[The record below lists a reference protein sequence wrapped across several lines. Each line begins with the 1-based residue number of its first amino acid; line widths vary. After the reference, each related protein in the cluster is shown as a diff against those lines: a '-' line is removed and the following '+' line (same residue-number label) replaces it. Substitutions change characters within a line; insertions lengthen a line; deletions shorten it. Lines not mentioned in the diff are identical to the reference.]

1 MLDSSQTPTTIDRD
15 ASQATPSVH
24 LTRRARIEA
33 ERAAAKPSRR
43 RDDAVRPA
51 ATASNGSTSQDSGP
65 VTPPAPSS
73 PVLPASSAAPRTP
86 PAPAS
91 PVVAPLAEAAPASRR
106 AATAPRGAAS
116 DRPTSSERSAARE
129 RGVGAQ
135 RASGAKRAGRPVGP
149 ERGTSTTARATGRTT
164 PAAGARVD
172 RATRH
177 IARST
182 AATPRPGH
190 GASFRRTASGVTV
203 VGALLFTAGLVVS
216 TSLPAQALY
225 VPQPGAATVRA
236 SVQEVQSLSV
246 GDAVEGSVDRDA
258 YTVSQVQRVVRPKPG
273 VATSGVA
280 GAAGVATAP
289 GTSVAGDTSGAIRWP
304 FPTAVPIS
312 SGFGGRQVAGCSF
325 CSTFHQG
332 VDFAPGAGT
341 PIGVVADG
349 TVIKVQ
355 ANDGAFGN
363 DVWVEHDVAG
373 KKFVSVYGHMLDNS
387 FEVVQGQQVK
397 VGDILGLVGS
407 TGNSTG
413 PHLHLEIRIDG
424 VPVDPLAW
432 LEANAE

>member
-1 MLDSSQTPTTIDRD
+1 MLDSSQTPTTIDRT
-15 ASQATPSVH
+15 APEATPSVH

-33 ERAAAKPSRR
+33 ERSAAKTSRR
-43 RDDAVRPA
+43 RSTTDRSVASPDRSAARPA
-51 ATASNGSTSQDSGP
+51 TAGP
-65 VTPPAPSS
+65 ATPPAPSS
-73 PVLPASSAAPRTP
+73 PVLPASSAAPLTP
-86 PAPAS
+86 PAPSS
-91 PVVAPLAEAAPASRR
+91 PIVAPLAERTSAAAAPAAARPASSRR
-106 AATAPRGAAS
+106 APS
-116 DRPTSSERSAARE
+116 
-129 RGVGAQ
+129 
-135 RASGAKRAGRPVGP
+135 AKRAARVAAPKPMRSGAVPTVPAIADGP
-149 ERGTSTTARATGRTT
+149 
-164 PAAGARVD
+164 RVD

-177 IARST
+177 IART
-182 AATPRPGH
+182 APAAGRGSRKS

-236 SVQEVQSLSV
+236 SVQAAQSLSV

-258 YTVSQVQRVVRPKPG
+258 YTVSEPKPVV
-273 VATSGVA
+273 VAPTVGM
-280 GAAGVATAP
+280 ATDSSTFTNDAD
-289 GTSVAGDTSGAIRWP
+289 GTIQWP
-304 FPTAVPIS
+304 FPVGVPIS

-341 PIGVVADG
+341 AIGAVADG

-355 ANDGAFGN
+355 ADDGGFGN
-363 DVWVEHDVAG
+363 DVWIQHDVDG
-373 KKFVSVYGHMLDNS
+373 KQFVSVYGHMLDNS
-387 FEVVQGQQVK
+387 FQVVQGQQVK
-397 VGDILGLVGS
+397 VGQTLGLVGS

-432 LEANAE
+432 LEANAN

>member
-1 MLDSSQTPTTIDRD
+1 MLDSSQKPTTIDRD
-15 ASQATPSVH
+15 APQATPSVH

-33 ERAAAKPSRR
+33 ERAATKPKRR
-43 RDDAVRPA
+43 QRDAAMPAPSVSDA
-51 ATASNGSTSQDSGP
+51 NGP

-73 PVLPASSAAPRTP
+73 PVLPASSAAPVTP
-86 PAPAS
+86 PAPSS
-91 PVVAPLAEAAPASRR
+91 PVVAPLAGTRQSK
-106 AATAPRGAAS
+106 
-116 DRPTSSERSAARE
+116 RSAAT
-129 RGVGAQ
+129 V
-135 RASGAKRAGRPVGP
+135 AGRRSPSVPV
-149 ERGTSTTARATGRTT
+149 
-164 PAAGARVD
+164 AAGRRSPSAAAGRRGSSVPAIAAGPRVD

-177 IARST
+177 IART
-182 AATPRPGH
+182 APVAGRPATH

-225 VPQPGAATVRA
+225 VPEPGAVTVRA
-236 SVQEVQSLSV
+236 SVPGAQSLSV
-246 GDAVEGSVDRDA
+246 GSATEGSVDRDA
-258 YTVSQVQRVVRPKPG
+258 YTVSEAQRV
-273 VATSGVA
+273 ATPVVSSA
-280 GAAGVATAP
+280 PGAAAAS
-289 GTSVAGDTSGAIRWP
+289 TSTTSNIGAGGAIQWP

-387 FEVVQGQQVK
+387 FQVVQGQQVK
-397 VGDILGLVGS
+397 VGDVVGLVGS

-432 LEANAE
+432 LQANAS

>member
-15 ASQATPSVH
+15 APQATPSVH

-33 ERAAAKPSRR
+33 ERAAATKPNRRR
-43 RDDAVRPA
+43 RDAARPA
-51 ATASNGSTSQDSGP
+51 TGVSDANGP
-65 VTPPAPSS
+65 ATPPAPSS
-73 PVLPASSAAPRTP
+73 PVLPASSAAPLTP
-86 PAPAS
+86 PAPTS
-91 PVVAPLAEAAPASRR
+91 PVVAPLADTTRTQRSGSAKRSRATAATVAGRR
-106 AATAPRGAAS
+106 APTAPS
-116 DRPTSSERSAARE
+116 I
-129 RGVGAQ
+129 
-135 RASGAKRAGRPVGP
+135 
-149 ERGTSTTARATGRTT
+149 
-164 PAAGARVD
+164 AAGPRVD

-177 IARST
+177 IART
-182 AATPRPGH
+182 APSAGRAAGH
-190 GASFRRTASGVTV
+190 GASFRKTASGVTV

-225 VPQPGAATVRA
+225 VPEPGAVTVRA
-236 SVQEVQSLSV
+236 SVPGAQSLSV
-246 GDAVEGSVDRDA
+246 GSATEGSVDRDA
-258 YTVSQVQRVVRPKPG
+258 YTVSEAQRVSTPVLDSTTG
-273 VATSGVA
+273 SSTSSTSTTSNIGA
-280 GAAGVATAP
+280 G
-289 GTSVAGDTSGAIRWP
+289 GAIQWP

-363 DVWVEHDVAG
+363 DVWVEHDVDG

-387 FEVVQGQQVK
+387 FQVVQGQQVK
-397 VGDILGLVGS
+397 VGDVVGLVGS

-432 LEANAE
+432 LQANAS

>member
-15 ASQATPSVH
+15 ADQVTPSVH

-33 ERAAAKPSRR
+33 ERAAAKTTRR
-43 RDDAVRPA
+43 RAEAVRPA
-51 ATASNGSTSQDSGP
+51 ATARRGSGP

-73 PVLPASSAAPRTP
+73 PVLPASNAAPLTP
-86 PAPAS
+86 PAPSS
-91 PVVAPLAEAAPASRR
+91 PVVAPLAEAAPVSGRS
-106 AATAPRGAAS
+106 AATARAVPTKRAAS
-116 DRPTSSERSAARE
+116 TKRK
-129 RGVGAQ
+129 
-135 RASGAKRAGRPVGP
+135 SGAKRLERADRPVGV
-149 ERGTSTTARATGRTT
+149 ARATGATAHSARRT
-164 PAAGARVD
+164 PSVPVIADGPRVD

-177 IARST
+177 ISRT
-182 AATPRPGH
+182 APTTSRVGH
-190 GASFRRTASGVTV
+190 GTSFRRTASGVTV

-236 SVQEVQSLSV
+236 AVQDVQSLSV
-246 GDAVEGSVDRDA
+246 GDAVEGPVDRDA
-258 YTVSQVQRVVRPKPG
+258 YTVSQPQRVVLPSTG
-273 VATSGVA
+273 TGTGTGTGAAA
-280 GAAGVATAP
+280 GASSSTIS
-289 GTSVAGDTSGAIRWP
+289 TSDTSGAIQWP

-363 DVWVEHDVAG
+363 DVWVEHDVDG

-397 VGDILGLVGS
+397 VGDVLGLVGS

-432 LEANAE
+432 LEANAG